1 MCVFK
6 SIIWWTKNDLESAR
20 ANALRLGYQ
29 SCLAA
34 AHATGNADGTT
45 GGVGF
50 LWPLQNKISNPGTIV
65 SCHWAMS
72 SQIEHANFGQILFV
86 TFYGH
91 QDSTITLRRLEDLI
105 VKLEATGFCFII
117 AGDFNI
123 TSDDMSQW
131 LPANHPHMQLRDGG
145 NSCFTPHQ
153 CVHHRLLPVS
163 WSVLCHG
170 NQRSHSRHRPCN
182 SPTGEAYFQSVEQ
195 HRSGQLDAQG
205 HQTAWEHGDRAKLG
219 RS

>member
-1 MCVFK
+1 MRVALHSLANQGWVPHCGFPGEGPFVCVTANVTAWGSALK
-6 SIIWWTKNDLESAR
+6 WLDEDRDVGDLVCIQEHHLVDKQELESAK

-50 LWPLQNKISNPGTIV
+50 LWPLQNKISNPGAIV

-72 SQIEHANFGQILFV
+72 IQIEHANLGQIVFV

-91 QDSTITLRRLEDLI
+91 QDTTITMRRLEDLI

-123 TSDDMSQW
+123 SSDDMSQW
-131 LPANHPHMQLRDGG
+131 LPTHHPHMQLRRRGLMFPG
-145 NSCFTPHQ
+145 QQ
-153 CVHHRLLPVS
+153 CVHH
-163 WSVLCHG
+163 
-170 NQRSHSRHRPCN
+170 
-182 SPTGEAYFQSVEQ
+182 
-195 HRSGQLDAQG
+195 
-205 HQTAWEHGDRAKLG
+205 
-219 RS
+219 